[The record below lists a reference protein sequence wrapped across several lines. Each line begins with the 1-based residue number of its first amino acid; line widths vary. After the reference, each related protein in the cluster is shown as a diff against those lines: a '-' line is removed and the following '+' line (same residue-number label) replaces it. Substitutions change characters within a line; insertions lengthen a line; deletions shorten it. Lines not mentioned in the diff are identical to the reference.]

1 MKKILSVMLMLSICL
16 SFAACGGKEQ
26 SADVEDQPSAPA
38 EAQETETYLLPKSYW
53 DYAGSTLEEAAES
66 FRKLG
71 SDYYTDAKVTDEG
84 VQLELTEQQR
94 DKLIERNDE
103 YSSQIAE
110 EFMSY
115 SEEYR
120 FEPDESYQN
129 VNLYFDEK
137 LPPTTNIKAVFMLTA
152 GYGMNY
158 ILKNN
163 TTEWSVRF
171 TIYNCHTGK
180 PVVSASIPDEEAT
193 CGPEEWKASYQE

>member
-1 MKKILSVMLMLSICL
+1 MKKILSILLLASICF
-16 SFAACGGKEQ
+16 SFAACGGRQ
-26 SADVEDQPSAPA
+26 QPTDGEDQPSAPA
-38 EAQETETYLLPKSYW
+38 EAQKTETCILPKSYW

-71 SDYYTDAKVTDEG
+71 SDYYTDVKVTDEG

-94 DKLIERNDE
+94 DNLIERNDQ
-103 YSSQIAE
+103 YHQQIVD
-110 EFMSY
+110 EFLACG
-115 SEEYR
+115 EEYR

-137 LPPTTNIKAVFMLTA
+137 LPPTTNIKTVFMLTA